1 MAVFNKYQFTNVATP
16 LAVLQNIANSVVLN
30 GWTIDK
36 FDNTNLELYIH
47 STGNGSQNLYYSMKY
62 LYYSGSYG
70 TYYYLQIYGNL
81 GFNGSSA
88 YSAQPG
94 VFSSGYNTLMPFHNP
109 AQFPLMTQWVFA
121 NQNGILV
128 FLDGNFNIVYSSVYP
143 FKGRWIVPIFMGSIE
158 SYKSGETEGNILITS
173 KAMNVNGGPVVFSI
187 WSGANDG
194 SYSSGDLYYLSAG
207 RIKGAVS
214 STVSLARACV
224 PAGSYGYISVVQN
237 RGYSY
242 NWAVKMSSYTNKAPI
257 IKPIIS
263 LSYAIS
269 GYNYFHPIGELPY
282 YATAGYP
289 YFLPGDTT
297 YYGQRKFTIIE
308 MGDYQSPYGV
318 AIETG
323 N

>member
-1 MAVFNKYQFTNVATP
+1 MIFNKYQFTNIATP

-36 FDNTNLELYIH
+36 FDSTNLELYIH

-62 LYYSGSYG
+62 IYYTGSYG
-70 TYYYLQIYGNL
+70 NYYSLQIYGNL
-81 GFNGSSA
+81 GFNGSLA
-88 YSAQPG
+88 YNAQPG
-94 VFSSGYNTLMPFHNP
+94 KFTSGYDTNNTYSNP
-109 AQFPLMTQWVFA
+109 AQLPYMTQWVFA
-121 NQNGILV
+121 NQSGILV
-128 FLDGNFNIVYSSVYP
+128 FLDGNFNITIGASP
-143 FKGRWIVPIFMGSIE
+143 LTGRWIVPIFMGSIE
-158 SYKSGETEGNILITS
+158 SYKSGETEGNVLITS
-173 KAMNVNGGPVVFSI
+173 KYVSVMYSPVVFCI

-194 SYSSGDLYYLSAG
+194 TNSSGDLYYLGAG
-207 RIKGAVS
+207 RTKGAMN
-214 STVSLARACV
+214 STVSIFRA
-224 PAGSYGYISVVQN
+224 SYSGVATSNLQSK
-237 RGYSY
+237 GFSY
-242 NWAVKMSSYTNKAPI
+242 NTAVKMSSYTNKAPI

-263 LSYAIS
+263 LSYSVS

-297 YYGQRKFTIIE
+297 YYGQRKFTIVE

>member
-1 MAVFNKYQFTNVATP
+1 MAVFNKYQFTNIATP

-47 STGNGSQNLYYSMKY
+47 STGNGSQNLYYSMKCVNKTTFY
-62 LYYSGSYG
+62 NLE
-70 TYYYLQIYGNL
+70 IYGNL

-88 YSAQPG
+88 YNAQPG
-94 VFSSGYNTLMPFHNP
+94 VYTTGSSYYFNP

-121 NQNGILV
+121 NPLGVLI
-128 FLDGNFNIVYSSVYP
+128 FLDGNFSLTNLS
-143 FKGRWIVPIFMGSIE
+143 GRWIVNSYLGSIE
-158 SYKSGETEGNILITS
+158 SYKSGETEGNILMAVKSFYESTRYT
-173 KAMNVNGGPVVFSI
+173 NHPYFCL
-187 WSGANDG
+187 WSGFTCCGTTAG
-194 SYSSGDLYYLSAG
+194 EMYYLGAQ
-207 RIKGAVS
+207 RTNGAVS
-214 STVSLARACV
+214 STVTLDRSGDYFGD
-224 PAGSYGYISVVQN
+224 PVQN
-237 RGYSY
+237 KGFSY
-242 NWAVKMSSYTNKAPI
+242 NTAVKMSSYTNKAPI

-297 YYGQRKFTIIE
+297 YYGQRKFTIVE
-308 MGDYQSPYGV
+308 MGDYQSPYAV

>member
-36 FDNTNLELYIH
+36 FDSANLELYIH
-47 STGNGSQNLYYSMKY
+47 STGNGSQNLYFSMKY
-62 LYYSGSYG
+62 VYYSNSYG
-70 TYYYLQIYGNL
+70 NYYALQIYGNL
-81 GFNGSSA
+81 GFNGSLA
-88 YSAQPG
+88 YNAQPG
-94 VFSSGYNTLMPFHNP
+94 MFTTGYNISYPYNNP
-109 AQFPLMTQWVFA
+109 AQFPLLTQWVFA
-121 NQNGILV
+121 NQSGILV
-128 FLDGNFNIVYSSVYP
+128 FLDGNFNINTSGNPLS
-143 FKGRWIVPIFMGSIE
+143 GRWIVPFFMGSIE
-158 SYKSGETEGNILITS
+158 SYKSGETEGNILITTKS
-173 KAMNVNGGPVVFSI
+173 INTSYNPIYFCI

-194 SYSSGDLYYLSAG
+194 TYSSGDLYYLGAG
-207 RIKGAVS
+207 RTKGTMG
-214 STVSLARACV
+214 STVSLFRT
-224 PAGSYGYISVVQN
+224 PYPNYYTLYTQN
-237 RGYSY
+237 KGFSY

-257 IKPIIS
+257 IKPIVS
-263 LSYAIS
+263 LSYSVS

-297 YYGQRKFTIIE
+297 YYGQRKFTIVE
-308 MGDYQSPYGV
+308 MGDYQSPFGV

>member
-1 MAVFNKYQFTNVATP
+1 MAVFNKYQFTNIATP

-47 STGNGSQNLYYSMKY
+47 STGNGSQNLYFSMKY
-62 LYYSGSYG
+62 VYVTSQYGNYYALY
-70 TYYYLQIYGNL
+70 IYGNL
-81 GFNGSSA
+81 GFNSGSTYDNQQGKFTSV
-88 YSAQPG
+88 YYTSQG
-94 VFSSGYNTLMPFHNP
+94 YGYNNP
-109 AQFPLMTQWVFA
+109 AQFPLMTQWVFV
-121 NQNGILV
+121 NQSGILV
-128 FLDGNFNIVYSSVYP
+128 FLDGNFNLTSSILS
-143 FKGRWIVPIFMGSIE
+143 GRWIVPIYMGSIE
-158 SYKSGETEGNILITS
+158 SYKSGETEGNILMTTKGYI
-173 KAMNVNGGPVVFSI
+173 GGGEEPVFCI
-187 WSGANDG
+187 FSGAFL
-194 SYSSGDLYYLSAG
+194 SPYSSGDLYYLGAG
-207 RIKGAVS
+207 RLNGAMS
-214 STVSLARACV
+214 STVSLVRAV
-224 PAGSYGYISVVQN
+224 ITENSSILQN
-237 RGYSY
+237 RGFSY
-242 NWAVKMSSYTNKAPI
+242 NTAVKMSSYTNKAPI

-308 MGDYQSPYGV
+308 MGDYTSPYAV

>member
-1 MAVFNKYQFTNVATP
+1 MKCVNKTTFY
-16 LAVLQNIANSVVLN
+16 
-30 GWTIDK
+30 
-36 FDNTNLELYIH
+36 NLE
-47 STGNGSQNLYYSMKY
+47 
-62 LYYSGSYG
+62 
-70 TYYYLQIYGNL
+70 IYGNL

-88 YSAQPG
+88 YNAQPG
-94 VFSSGYNTLMPFHNP
+94 VYTTGSTYHFNP

-121 NQNGILV
+121 NPGGVLI
-128 FLDGNFNIVYSSVYP
+128 FLDGNYSIRNLS
-143 FKGRWIVPIFMGSIE
+143 GRWIVNSYLGSIE
-158 SYKSGETEGNILITS
+158 SYKSGETEGNILIAVKSFYEATQYTDH
-173 KAMNVNGGPVVFSI
+173 PYFCL
-187 WSGANDG
+187 WSGFTCCGTTDG
-194 SYSSGDLYYLSAG
+194 EMYYLGAQ
-207 RIKGAVS
+207 RTNGAVS
-214 STVSLARACV
+214 STVTLNRS
-224 PAGSYGYISVVQN
+224 GSYFGNPVQS
-237 RGYSY
+237 RGFSY
-242 NWAVKMSSYTNKAPI
+242 NTAVKMSSYTNKAPI

>member
-1 MAVFNKYQFTNVATP
+1 MAVFNKYQFTNIATP

-47 STGNGSQNLYYSMKY
+47 STGNGSQNLYFSMKY
-62 LYYSGSYG
+62 VYYSNSYG
-70 TYYYLQIYGNL
+70 TYYSLLIYGNL

-94 VFSSGYNTLMPFHNP
+94 MFSSGYNANSPFHNP
-109 AQFPLMTQWVFA
+109 AQFPLMTQWVFV
-121 NQNGILV
+121 NQSGILV
-128 FLDGNFNIVYSSVYP
+128 FLDGNFNIVYVSSYP
-143 FKGRWIVPIFMGSIE
+143 FKGRWILPIFMGSIE

-173 KAMNVNGGPVVFSI
+173 KVFNANGGPVVFSI

-194 SYSSGDLYYLSAG
+194 SYSSGDMYYLGAG

-214 STVSLARACV
+214 STVSLARSFV
-224 PAGSYGYISVVQN
+224 PATTYGAISIVQN
-237 RGYSY
+237 RGFSY

-263 LSYAIS
+263 LSYSIS
-269 GYNYFHPIGELPY
+269 GYNYFHPVGELPY

-297 YYGQRKFTIIE
+297 YYGQRKFTIVE

>member
-16 LAVLQNIANSVVLN
+16 LAVLQNIANSIVLN
-30 GWTIDK
+30 GWVIDK
-36 FDNTNLELYIH
+36 FDSTNLELYIH
-47 STGNGSQNLYYSMKY
+47 STGNGSQNLYFSMKY

-88 YSAQPG
+88 YNVQPG
-94 VFSSGYNTLMPFHNP
+94 IFSSDYNTAMPFHNP
-109 AQFPLMTQWVFA
+109 AQFPLITQWVFV
-121 NQNGILV
+121 NQSGILV
-128 FLDGNFNIVYSSVYP
+128 FLDGNFNIVYISAYP
-143 FKGRWIVPIFMGSIE
+143 LKGRWIIPIFMGSIE
-158 SYKSGETEGNILITS
+158 SYKNGETEGNILVTS
-173 KAMNVNGGPVVFSI
+173 KTFNLGNGPIIFCI
-187 WSGANDG
+187 WSGASDG
-194 SYSSGDLYYLSAG
+194 TYSSGDLYYLGAG
-207 RIKGAVS
+207 RTNKAMS
-214 STVSLARACV
+214 STVSLANSNV
-224 PAGSYGYISVVQN
+224 PPNYYGSGLQN
-237 RGYSY
+237 RGFSY
-242 NWAVKMSSYTNKAPI
+242 NTAVKMSSYTNKAPI

-263 LSYAIS
+263 LSYSIS

-289 YFLPGDTT
+289 YFLPGDVT
-297 YYGQRKFTIIE
+297 YYGQRKFTVIE

>member
-36 FDNTNLELYIH
+36 FDSANLELYIH
-47 STGNGSQNLYYSMKY
+47 STGNGSQNLYFSMKFIY
-62 LYYSGSYG
+62 FSNTYGNFYS
-70 TYYYLQIYGNL
+70 LKIYGNL
-81 GFNGSSA
+81 GFSGSLA
-88 YSAQPG
+88 YNSQTG
-94 VFSSGYNTLMPFHNP
+94 VFTSGYNPSYGYDNP
-109 AQFPLMTQWVFA
+109 AQFPLLTQWVFA
-121 NQNGILV
+121 NQSGILV
-128 FLDGNFNIVYSSVYP
+128 FLDGNLNLSIGTYSFTGS
-143 FKGRWIVPIFMGSIE
+143 RWIVPIFMGSIE
-158 SYKSGETEGNILITS
+158 SYKNGETEGNILITT
-173 KAMNVNGGPVVFSI
+173 KALNANGSPPIFCI

-194 SYSSGDLYYLSAG
+194 TYSSGDLYYLGAG
-207 RIKGAVS
+207 RTKGAIG
-214 STVSLARACV
+214 STVSLYRSTNTSITASAF
-224 PAGSYGYISVVQN
+224 QN
-237 RGYSY
+237 KGFSY

-257 IKPIIS
+257 IKPIIF
-263 LSYAIS
+263 LSYSVS

-297 YYGQRKFTIIE
+297 YYGQRKFTIVE
-308 MGDYQSPYGV
+308 MGDYQSTYGV

>member
-1 MAVFNKYQFTNVATP
+1 MAVFNKYQFTNIATP

-36 FDNTNLELYIH
+36 FDSTNLELYIH

-62 LYYSGSYG
+62 IYCSHSYGNYYS
-70 TYYYLQIYGNL
+70 LFVYGNL
-81 GFNGSSA
+81 GFNGSLA
-88 YSAQPG
+88 YNAQPG
-94 VFSSGYNTLMPFHNP
+94 VFSSGYYCNSGQGWNNP
-109 AQFPLMTQWVFA
+109 AQFPLITQWVFA
-121 NQNGILV
+121 NQSGVLV
-128 FLDGNFNIVYSSVYP
+128 FLDGNFNIINGILS
-143 FKGRWIVPIFMGSIE
+143 GRWIVPIYMGSIE
-158 SYKSGETEGNILITS
+158 SYKSGETEGNIVITVKSLISGSTS
-173 KAMNVNGGPVVFSI
+173 PIFCA
-187 WSGANDG
+187 WSGAFTAP
-194 SYSSGDLYYLSAG
+194 YSSYVCYSSNDMYYMGSG
-207 RIKGAVS
+207 RINGSVS
-214 STVSLARACV
+214 STVALWRNYSNN
-224 PAGSYGYISVVQN
+224 YVQS
-237 RGYSY
+237 RGFSY
-242 NWAVKMSSYTNKAPI
+242 NTAVKMSSYTNKAPI

-263 LSYAIS
+263 LSYSVS